1 MNGSGDLSRDII
13 GAKPDSEFFPHFHKQ
28 MLKDGFNCLQVFRPG
43 SYKYLLCLPPV
54 YWPDIDIHRQTL
66 TRHSYI
72 LQYCNIVKK
81 YGVFNACLVRLILG
95 NVLENG
101 DVVLVTVKKLY
112 ILEPR
117 LDYIYK

>member
-1 MNGSGDLSRDII
+1 MFAS
-13 GAKPDSEFFPHFHKQ
+13 FPT
-28 MLKDGFNCLQVFRPG
+28 GFLQIFALFTPG
-43 SYKYLLCLPPV
+43 LLGR
-54 YWPDIDIHRQTL
+54 YRHTSADFDQTQL
-66 TRHSYI
+66 YSPI
-72 LQYCNIVKK
+72 LQYCKK

>member
-1 MNGSGDLSRDII
+1 M
-13 GAKPDSEFFPHFHKQ
+13 
-28 MLKDGFNCLQVFRPG
+28 
-43 SYKYLLCLPPV
+43 
-54 YWPDIDIHRQTL
+54 
-66 TRHSYI
+66 
-72 LQYCNIVKK
+72 CNIVKK
-81 YGVFNACLVRLILG
+81 YGVFNAWLVRLILG